1 MKSLRI
7 FLISLSVG
15 LFIISCQKEHITTT
29 NTTVGSPV
37 FYFNGTVGSNN
48 VSLQAGKSNYYMYSS
63 YSQNSA
69 GVYSFIG
76 NLKEF
81 GCSSNCVSSIEFI
94 INNYRTR
101 PSGAA
106 ETYLTDSALTA
117 TSYNYASPGGTSTKY
132 LATFY
137 PTLGS
142 VPKKYTFT
150 FGDGS
155 ILNGTNSPPPP
166 QIQHAYSHPGN
177 YSTNLSVVFDSTHTS
192 SLSNQLNLGIPV
204 NNITAFLTFNDSI
217 SPVLYNVS
225 INGGQGPYKTHW
237 DFGDPLSNSQDSTN
251 RTNVINWDSASHL
264 YVSQLQHLVT
274 VTITDANKLTVTAN
288 ANMVPGLSNRAYLA
302 RYSMATPSPVS
313 NSSELSNVT
322 IIYTDPSGDVYT
334 TADSSQNIGSNFQV
348 VSVAPYNNNEN
359 NQTTK
364 QLHIKFNC
372 TLYDN
377 KGKSLT
383 ITGGDA
389 VIAMAYK

>member
-7 FLISLSVG
+7 FLMSLSVG

-29 NTTVGSPV
+29 NTTVGNPV

-63 YSQNSA
+63 YSQNST

-106 ETYLTDSALTA
+106 ETYLADSALSTN
-117 TSYNYASPGGTSTKY
+117 SYNYASPGGTSTKY
-132 LATFY
+132 AATFY

-142 VPKKYTFT
+142 TPLNYTLT

-155 ILNGTNSPPPP
+155 FVKGTGLPSP
-166 QIQHAYSHPGN
+166 QIFHTYSHPGN
-177 YSTNLSVVFDSTHTS
+177 YSTNFSVVFDSTHAS
-192 SLSNQLNLGIPV
+192 SLSNQLNLGIPIS
-204 NNITAFLTFNDSI
+204 NITASLTFNDSV

-251 RTNVINWDSASHL
+251 RTNVIGWDSASHL
-264 YVSQLQHLVT
+264 YVSQLQHLVS
-274 VTITDANKLTVTAN
+274 VTITDLHNLTVTAN
-288 ANMVPGLSNRAYLA
+288 ANMVPSGGNKTYLA
-302 RYSMATPSPVS
+302 RYSMATPAPVS
-313 NSSELSNVT
+313 NSSELSNIT
-322 IIYTDPSGDVYT
+322 IIYTDPSGDTYT
-334 TADSSQNIGSNFQV
+334 TADSVQQAGSNFQI

-383 ITGGDA
+383 VTGGDA
-389 VIAMAYK
+389 VIAVAYK